1 MFYKICKFES
11 STITNDVIMTS
22 SPKTMAKFGPL
33 QNKPNYVLFE
43 TYWWE
48 LSINVLFIEFG
59 PTCQTLW
66 AFCQILAFLTMP
78 AHQIWSCHVTQEA
91 NFEKFLF
98 CPSSTFNI
106 RKSHK
111 ISGGKALYF
120 RSYQP
125 KTSRGGGDTPSV
137 PLGLTIKNWALRFYF

>member
-1 MFYKICKFES
+1 MYFLLNLGQCVKRY
-11 STITNDVIMTS
+11 
-22 SPKTMAKFGPL
+22 GH
-33 QNKPNYVLFE
+33 
-43 TYWWE
+43 
-48 LSINVLFIEFG
+48 
-59 PTCQTLW
+59 
-66 AFCQILAFLTMP
+66 FCQILAFLTMP

-91 NFEKFLF
+91 NFENFLF

-125 KTSRGGGDTPSV
+125 KTSRGGGGGEP
-137 PLGLTIKNWALRFYF
+137 PQCL